1 MISIENVSQEGT
13 FVIPA
18 GEFITKIIIYETA
31 GNDVLGGIRFGKSH
45 GGGDVVGGIL
55 TEAGQFSLVP
65 LTIPPFSMT
74 DNVTIYFDAV
84 RDWNGGMVNIYIF
97 TESILV

>member
-1 MISIENVSQEGT
+1 
-13 FVIPA
+13 
-18 GEFITKIIIYETA
+18 
-31 GNDVLGGIRFGKSH
+31 
-45 GGGDVVGGIL
+45 
-55 TEAGQFSLVP
+55 
-65 LTIPPFSMT
+65 MT